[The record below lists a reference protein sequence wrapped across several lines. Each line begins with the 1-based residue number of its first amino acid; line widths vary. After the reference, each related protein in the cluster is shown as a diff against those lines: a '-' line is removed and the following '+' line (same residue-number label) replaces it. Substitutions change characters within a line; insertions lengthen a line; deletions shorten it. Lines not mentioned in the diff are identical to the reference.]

1 MLDANDFIRIV
12 KKAALDAVNASQPTD
27 FCVGKVASL
36 KPLKISVDQKLT
48 LKKTQLIA
56 TETVMTTS
64 PLEVGD
70 MVVLLQKQGGQ
81 KYLIMDKVVSL

>member
-1 MLDANDFIRIV
+1 MLNANDFIKIV

-27 FCVGKVASL
+27 FCFGKVTSL
-36 KPLKISVDQKLT
+36 DPLKISIDQKLI
-48 LKKTQLIA
+48 LKKTQLVA

-64 PLEVGD
+64 PLQVGD